1 MVYAERNSG
10 KPWRL
15 ADVRL
20 LRDLQ
25 KLNTPMEVISVK
37 LGRTESAVRIK
48 AREEKNL
55 LKAALRPTGES

>member
-37 LGRTESAVRIK
+37 LGRTEGAVRTK
-48 AREEKNL
+48 VREDKIL
-55 LKAALRPTGES
+55 LKETLRPPVS